1 MDRLDE
7 LAILV
12 AVLDAGSLQGAARR
26 LRRSP
31 PAVTR
36 GLAALE
42 RRVGARLFQ
51 RSTRRLAPTAAGLA
65 LAGQARAL
73 LDGFQVLLQDGGAAA
88 ETVAGMLRVTAP
100 VVFGRLHVLPVLA
113 SFLQRHAALR
123 AELLLSD
130 RPQDLIAEGL
140 DVALRIGPMPDSG
153 LVARRLGQVRR
164 VLVASPNYLA
174 AHGTPGTPSDLAG
187 HALIYTAARP
197 GPVTWRLRH
206 GGRERS
212 LRLTP
217 RLWVNEV
224 EAALDAARQNHGI
237 ASALSY
243 QVAEDLAGGR
253 LVRLLRA
260 AESAPLPVRLVWP
273 GGATAAARVRRFV
286 DHATET
292 LAQLDVLRE
301 T

>member
-1 MDRLDE
+1 MDRRDE

-42 RRVGARLFQ
+42 RRVGARLLQ

-73 LDGFQVLLQDGGAAA
+73 LDGFQALVREGGAAA
-88 ETVAGMLRVTAP
+88 ETVAGVLRVTAP
-100 VVFGRLHVLPVLA
+100 VVFGRKHILAALA
-113 SFLQRHAALR
+113 SFLERHPALR

-130 RPQDLIAEGL
+130 RPQDLIADGL

-164 VLVASPNYLA
+164 VLVAGPGYLA
-174 AHGTPGTPSDLAG
+174 AHGTPATPSDLIR
-187 HALIYTAARP
+187 HAPIYTAARP

-217 RLWVNEV
+217 RLWVSEV
-224 EAALDAARQNHGI
+224 EAALDAARQDHGI

-243 QVAEDLAGGR
+243 QAAEDLAGGR
-253 LVRLLRA
+253 LVRLLPA
-260 AESAPLPVRLVWP
+260 AEPAALPVRLVWP
-273 GGATAAARVRRFV
+273 GGAIAVARVRRFV
-286 DHATET
+286 DHATEA
-292 LAQLDVLRE
+292 LAQLDVLRD